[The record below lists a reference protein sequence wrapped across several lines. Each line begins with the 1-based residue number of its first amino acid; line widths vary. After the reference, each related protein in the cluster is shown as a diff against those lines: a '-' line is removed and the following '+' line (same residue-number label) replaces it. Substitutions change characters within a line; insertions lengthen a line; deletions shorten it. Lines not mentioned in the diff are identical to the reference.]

1 MGSPNS
7 ERPAMDSAL
16 SPSTDSDAQDWSG
29 FTRGEHVTLHHTTG
43 TQLRGVLDMRTD
55 DASVVWIQLHD
66 GGGRRLVHRADGYR
80 LRRG

>member
-1 MGSPNS
+1 MDASP
-7 ERPAMDSAL
+7 AL
-16 SPSTDSDAQDWSG
+16 PDPDHQDWSG
-29 FTRGEHVTLHHTTG
+29 ITRGDDVTLQHATG

-55 DASVVWIQLHD
+55 DASVLWIRLHD

>member
-1 MGSPNS
+1 
-7 ERPAMDSAL
+7 MDAPLSLSAD
-16 SPSTDSDAQDWSG
+16 PDASDWSG
-29 FTRGEHVTLHHTTG
+29 FERGEHITLHHATG
-43 TQLRGVLDMRTD
+43 MQLRGVLDMRTD

>member
-1 MGSPNS
+1 
-7 ERPAMDSAL
+7 MDSL
-16 SPSTDSDAQDWSG
+16 PSSLPDLEPQDWTG
-29 FTRGEHVTLHHTTG
+29 FRRGEHITLQHPAG

-66 GGGRRLVHRADGYR
+66 GGGRRLVHRADGYH

>member
-1 MGSPNS
+1 MDASP
-7 ERPAMDSAL
+7 P
-16 SPSTDSDAQDWSG
+16 PSLESDAQDWSG
-29 FTRGEHVTLHHTTG
+29 VRRGEHITLQHPAG
-43 TQLRGVLDMRTD
+43 AQLSGVLDMRTD